1 MSSLDL
7 AEIVQTPFAGDRD
20 HPAMVE
26 SVEICNKRFAE
37 VGIAPTL
44 FENIHAYRDWII
56 RTPKLN
62 DAIGRAILFD
72 ETIRQ
77 TSADGT
83 SFCQLAAGAGI
94 IPGIKVDLGAKPLA
108 LHPEEKV
115 TEGLDGLRDRLKSYV
130 KLDQYADLHID
141 YVKTVN
147 NRTDNQE
154 TTTGEEGFG
163 N

>member
-7 AEIVQTPFAGDRD
+7 AEIVQALFAGDRG
-20 HPAMVE
+20 HLAMDE

-44 FENIHAYRDWII
+44 ENRHAYRDWII

-62 DAIGRAILFD
+62 DAIGGAILFD

-130 KLDQYADLHID
+130 KMDECADLHID
-141 YVKTVN
+141 YVRTVN
-147 NRTDNQE
+147 SRTDNQE

>member
-7 AEIVQTPFAGDRD
+7 AEIVQALFAGDRG
-20 HPAMVE
+20 HLAMDE

-44 FENIHAYRDWII
+44 ENRHAYRDWII

-62 DAIGRAILFD
+62 DAIGGAILFD

-83 SFCQLAAGAGI
+83 SFCQLAAAAGI
-94 IPGIKVDLGAKPLA
+94 IPGISEITEIISSLDSTGSSLLSDYPALKPITGRLGLKT
-108 LHPEEKV
+108 HPF
-115 TEGLDGLRDRLKSYV
+115 RMSSR
-130 KLDQYADLHID
+130 
-141 YVKTVN
+141 
-147 NRTDNQE
+147 
-154 TTTGEEGFG
+154 
-163 N
+163 